1 MREVLNTPFFGIVL
15 TIVAYEVGVACSRK
29 FKLSICNPMMIAAV
43 LIIGFLLISGI
54 KLETYNLG
62 GDYISIFLG
71 PATAV
76 LAVPL
81 YKQLDKLKSHLVPIL
96 IGILVGTLTSFAIVT
111 LCAGIFQIEDV
122 LKFSLL
128 PKSITIPMGV
138 ELSKSIGGIPAITI
152 ASIVIT
158 GITGGVVAPIIC
170 RVCKIK
176 HPVAQ
181 GIAVGTASH
190 AVGTA
195 KALEMGETQGA
206 MSSLAIGVTGVI
218 TSVITPILLHL
229 FAD

>member
-1 MREVLNTPFFGIVL
+1 MHDVLNTPFFGIVL
-15 TIVAYEVGVACSRK
+15 TIVAYEIGVACSRK
-29 FKLSICNPMMIAAV
+29 FKLAICNPMMIAAI
-43 LIIGFLLISGI
+43 LIVGFLLITGI
-54 KLETYNLG
+54 ELETYNLG

-81 YKQLDKLKSHLVPIL
+81 YKQFDKLKANLIPIL
-96 IGILVGTLTSFAIVT
+96 IGILVGCFTSFAVVT
-111 LCAGIFQIEDV
+111 LSANLFHLEDV
-122 LKFSLL
+122 LHLSLL

-170 RVCKIK
+170 KVCKIK

-195 KALEMGETQGA
+195 KALEMGEVQGA
-206 MSSLAIGVTGVI
+206 MSSLAIGVTGVL
-218 TSVITPILLHL
+218 TSIITPILLHL
-229 FAD
+229 FA

>member
-1 MREVLNTPFFGIVL
+1 M
-15 TIVAYEVGVACSRK
+15 
-29 FKLSICNPMMIAAV
+29 
-43 LIIGFLLISGI
+43 
-54 KLETYNLG
+54 
-62 GDYISIFLG
+62 
-71 PATAV
+71 
-76 LAVPL
+76 
-81 YKQLDKLKSHLVPIL
+81 
-96 IGILVGTLTSFAIVT
+96 
-111 LCAGIFQIEDV
+111 
-122 LKFSLL
+122 
-128 PKSITIPMGV
+128 
-138 ELSKSIGGIPAITI
+138 
-152 ASIVIT
+152 IT